1 MYIEVQEPF
10 EKVGIDLLGPF
21 PLSRSGNRYI
31 IVAVDYLTKWVE
43 TAALPDGTAGQAAR
57 FFVEHIVF
65 RHGAPKALV
74 SDNGRNFVAEMMEN
88 VLHLMETNHKTS
100 SKYHPQA
107 NGLWERQMHTFSDM
121 ISMYVS
127 SDHRD
132 WDETLGAI
140 TFAYNTS

>member
-1 MYIEVQEPF
+1 M
-10 EKVGIDLLGPF
+10 
-21 PLSRSGNRYI
+21 
-31 IVAVDYLTKWVE
+31 AVDYLTKWVE

-88 VLHLMETNHKTS
+88 VLRLMETNHKTN

-107 NGLWERQMHTFSDM
+107 NVL
-121 ISMYVS
+121 VS
-127 SDHRD
+127 VRCIPF
-132 WDETLGAI
+132 LI
-140 TFAYNTS
+140 